1 MYQIQSRLPV
11 LYKRWRYCGNPK
23 FLVHVIKVFASYE
36 LVSVSLCDD
45 SINVPVHLVLCD
57 SMQVIHHPVVLF
69 CRTPLIL
76 QYKSLCIESTLTHR
90 LSIFSFSIFMSKVC
104 RNDLL
109 VTTVTDRCK
118 LFRCCINSRKSFEVG
133 SPPPLL
139 TRCNIW
145 QPLP

>member
-1 MYQIQSRLPV
+1 MSLGVVQDALSNLANSFLIWRQCVKSKAAYPV

-69 CRTPLIL
+69 CRTPLYL
-76 QYKSLCIESTLTHR
+76 AVQVFVY
-90 LSIFSFSIFMSKVC
+90 
-104 RNDLL
+104 
-109 VTTVTDRCK
+109 
-118 LFRCCINSRKSFEVG
+118 
-133 SPPPLL
+133 
-139 TRCNIW
+139 
-145 QPLP
+145 